1 MKQKTDSVNARR
13 RLLIIRNPD
22 SPLLDYLD
30 LDRADQEIFLMQ
42 NAVYSKKLRGKKV
55 KLLDEDAR
63 ARKME
68 ANGKLADYGNIVD
81 AIFAADGVF
90 VL

>member
-1 MKQKTDSVNARR
+1 MMPR

-30 LDRADQEIFLMQ
+30 LDRADQEIFLLQ
-42 NAVYSKKLRGKKV
+42 NAVYSEKLKNAKI
-55 KLLDEDAR
+55 LDKDAR

-68 ANGKLADYGNIVD
+68 SSGKLADYGDIVD
-81 AIFAADGVF
+81 AIFASDATF

>member
-1 MKQKTDSVNARR
+1 MSK

-22 SPLLDYLD
+22 SPLLDYLE

-42 NAVYSKKLRGKKV
+42 NAVYSEKLRGKKV

-63 ARKME
+63 SRKME
-68 ANGKLADYGNIVD
+68 ASAKLADYGDIVD
-81 AIFAADGVF
+81 AIFTADKVF

>member
-1 MKQKTDSVNARR
+1 MPR

-42 NAVYSKKLRGKKV
+42 NAVYSEKLKSKNA
-55 KLLDEDAR
+55 KILDEDAR
-63 ARKME
+63 AGKME
-68 ANGKLADYGNIVD
+68 TSGKLADYGDIVD
-81 AIFAADGVF
+81 AIFAADSVF

>member
-1 MKQKTDSVNARR
+1 MPK

-30 LDRADQEIFLMQ
+30 LNKADQEILLLQ
-42 NAVYSKKLRGKKV
+42 NAVYSENLKGKNTKI
-55 KLLDEDAR
+55 LEEDAR

-68 ANGKLADYGNIVD
+68 ASGKLADYGDIVD
-81 AIFAADGVF
+81 AIFASDVTL